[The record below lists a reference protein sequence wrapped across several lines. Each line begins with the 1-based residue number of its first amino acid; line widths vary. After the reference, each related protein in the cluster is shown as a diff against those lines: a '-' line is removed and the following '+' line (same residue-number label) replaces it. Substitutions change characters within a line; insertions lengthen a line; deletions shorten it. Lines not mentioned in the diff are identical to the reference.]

1 MIITLSQLPLGEGF
15 GINTNL
21 LETNVLNL
29 AVVVGVLVYFGG
41 DILQSLLTN
50 RKELIVKSLTD
61 AEERF
66 KEATAKLEAA
76 KEQLSLA
83 KTKAEEIRVQGLA
96 TASQGRTNLL
106 GRAEEDMKRLEDT
119 KEVSLRFEEEKA
131 VQEVSERV
139 RELALQQAVQTV
151 NKRLDSSLQRRVID
165 LNIALFEW
173 IDGKQIKTVNNLEVF
188 SAINFIKKLKKI
200 PRSCLNKYL
209 YNAVEPCFNLND
221 IKNQINQK
229 KYNLTINN
237 SSKKISSFINKFF
250 NPTLKKVIKN
260 NISKKISL
268 VKINKQSLIL
278 SPSDF
283 GFHNCLKLKN
293 NKFIFLDFEY
303 FGRDDAIKLVS
314 DFLLHPGMRLTDLQ
328 KKFWTKKM
336 LSIFK
341 NDVFFKRRLSAFIP
355 YYALRWSLIALNDFK
370 IKNVIKYCKDN
381 RIDKFK
387 FLNARDSQLKKA
399 ILFCNIAKKETY
411 KKWLNT

>member
-1 MIITLSQLPLGEGF
+1 VIITLSQLPLGEGF

-165 LNIALFEW
+165 LNIALLGH
-173 IDGKQIKTVNNLEVF
+173 I
-188 SAINFIKKLKKI
+188 
-200 PRSCLNKYL
+200 
-209 YNAVEPCFNLND
+209 
-221 IKNQINQK
+221 
-229 KYNLTINN
+229 
-237 SSKKISSFINKFF
+237 
-250 NPTLKKVIKN
+250 
-260 NISKKISL
+260 
-268 VKINKQSLIL
+268 
-278 SPSDF
+278 
-283 GFHNCLKLKN
+283 
-293 NKFIFLDFEY
+293 
-303 FGRDDAIKLVS
+303 
-314 DFLLHPGMRLTDLQ
+314 
-328 KKFWTKKM
+328 
-336 LSIFK
+336 
-341 NDVFFKRRLSAFIP
+341 
-355 YYALRWSLIALNDFK
+355 
-370 IKNVIKYCKDN
+370 
-381 RIDKFK
+381 
-387 FLNARDSQLKKA
+387 
-399 ILFCNIAKKETY
+399 
-411 KKWLNT
+411 